1 MTTPLTH
8 DHVFLGQDHR
18 RNERRVWWV
27 IALTAGMMVVEIIAG
42 NLYGS
47 MALVADGWHMSTHAG
62 AMLITALAYG
72 YARRQAR
79 NPRFTFGTGKL
90 GELAGFASAIV
101 LALIAMLIGWDSL
114 ARLVDPVPIRFDEAI
129 AIAAAGLLVNLVSAW
144 LLRDDHGHAHGHG
157 GHASEQVRRDH
168 HGHDHGHGHDHD
180 HDHDHE
186 HRHAHED
193 DPDHAHGHGAAH
205 GRPRRTHDNNLRSAY
220 VHVLAD
226 ALTSVLAI
234 AALLAGRS
242 YGWLWADPAM
252 GVVGALVIARWSWG
266 LIRDAGTVLLDATP
280 QSGRMRRDIEQA
292 LDAGDGEIADLHVW
306 QVGPGHYAAIVS
318 LVTRHPRDSAFYK
331 AKLAHIAGLS
341 HLTVETQACP

>member
-157 GHASEQVRRDH
+157 GHAPEQVRRDH
-168 HGHDHGHGHDHD
+168 HGHDHG
-180 HDHDHE
+180 HDHE

>member
-1 MTTPLTH
+1 MNTPLTH

-101 LALIAMLIGWDSL
+101 LALIALIIGWDSL

-129 AIAAAGLLVNLVSAW
+129 AIAAVGLVVNLVSAW
-144 LLRDDHGHAHGHG
+144 LLKDDHGHAHGHG
-157 GHASEQVRRDH
+157 GH
-168 HGHDHGHGHDHD
+168 GHDHDHDHGHGHGHDHD
-180 HDHDHE
+180 HG
-186 HRHAHED
+186 HAHSHAS
-193 DPDHAHGHGAAH
+193 PSRAHAPAAAHAHPQ
-205 GRPRRTHDNNLRSAY
+205 RSHDNNLRSAY

-266 LIRDAGTVLLDATP
+266 LIRDSGTVLLDAAP
-280 QSGRMRRDIEQA
+280 QSGKIRRDIEQA

-341 HLTVETQACP
+341 HLTVETQASP